1 MESNNNRH
9 DLKPLIIRNICGAW
23 AFLLTLKVVGV
34 IHMSWPM
41 VLSVIVWGV
50 VATAA
55 VIFML
60 GRVSKR
66 ITEWIRRQKIARTLR
81 KAMEG
86 MTLNSI
92 GPIYGVKRQQG
103 EKNRSFKRR
112 ILKAARTV
120 DTVNVQKKP
129 TPATGLRLDTVAQ
142 KHGLKRRHG
151 ETDEHLQNRLR
162 DVAIKELEKKADNL
176 FRPTDNIKPHSYYA
190 NQKGGTGN
198 GV

>member
-1 MESNNNRH
+1 MEGNNNRN
-9 DLKPLIIRNICGAW
+9 DLAWLAFRICCLWISLLI
-23 AFLLTLKVVGV
+23 LKAYGV
-34 IHMSWPM
+34 IRMSWPV
-41 VLSVIVWGV
+41 VLAGIVWAPAAV
-50 VATAA
+50 VAALLMA
-55 VIFML
+55 
-60 GRVSKR
+60 GRASKR
-66 ITEWIRRQKIARTLR
+66 ISEWLRRRKIARTLR

-151 ETDEHLQNRLR
+151 ETDEQLQNRLR

-176 FRPTDNIKPHSYYA
+176 FKPADNMKPHSYYA